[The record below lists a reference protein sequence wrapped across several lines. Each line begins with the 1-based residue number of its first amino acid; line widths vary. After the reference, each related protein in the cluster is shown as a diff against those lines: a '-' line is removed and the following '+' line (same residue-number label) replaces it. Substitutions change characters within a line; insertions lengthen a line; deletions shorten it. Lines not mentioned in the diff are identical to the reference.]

1 MCIRDRVDI
10 VPVLGAGATTRAK
23 RTEARI
29 GAAEATAVAVAGG
42 GSEST
47 DAAAPLGLRFGGMV
61 AHPPRRERDPAWCPR
76 ARVWTVDAW
85 RRTIP
90 AVAELVVV
98 LFHHAGNS
106 EARRAVRTARGPA
119 GAGRRRGDGTEAGRG
134 TP

>member
-1 MCIRDRVDI
+1 MCVSTRAPFINQN
-10 VPVLGAGATTRAK
+10 AGATTRAK

-47 DAAAPLGLRFGGMV
+47 NAAAPLGLRFGGMV

-85 RRTIP
+85 RRTIS
-90 AVAELVVV
+90 AVAERVVV
-98 LFHHAGNS
+98 LSNAGNS
-106 EARRAVRTARGPA
+106 EARGAVRTARGPA
-119 GAGRRRGDGTEAGRG
+119 GAGRRRGDGTEVGRW

>member
-1 MCIRDRVDI
+1 MLWEVDI
-10 VPVLGAGATTRAK
+10 VPVIGAGATTRAK

-29 GAAEATAVAVAGG
+29 GAAEVAVAVAGG

-47 DAAAPLGLRFGGMV
+47 AGAAAPLGLRFGGMV

-98 LFHHAGNS
+98 LS
-106 EARRAVRTARGPA
+106 RR
-119 GAGRRRGDGTEAGRG
+119 
-134 TP
+134 